1 MKISNY
7 IYIGAISMLL
17 AGGLIS
23 CEDDLE
29 HYTVDTPEATVLK
42 QSTAAIELSE
52 NNLNDIVYTITFP
65 SSSDLTSDVKTDLG
79 NGTYVLEYSL
89 DNSFP
94 KSATVSEVL
103 SAESSNNSI
112 SFTGKDLNTI
122 AQKLGAT
129 IGKNTTVYFR
139 INHAYNER
147 STTLGSISNVVELSF
162 TPIKIAAT
170 LQAVSKEDASIVYAT
185 LVFNEDT
192 QMYEGEYTTNEW
204 NFYLVDPIEGTI
216 YGCDDD
222 WTPAEDCNR
231 SYKLVAGREIGD
243 KYSSWFDPSKRPVIM
258 RVNLNTKTW
267 DWQLIPTDK
276 KDLTGVSILMVGDD
290 LGWNDGWTPSDELP
304 GVVVTQNGDEYTAV
318 FENME
323 LTSTGGFGFRA
334 TEPASAWI
342 GKGGISV
349 SDPIIEGTNNLQV
362 SQTGI
367 YTITLKAVA
376 EEDGSVSYSLSAKLT
391 GTASKKDLSDVSII
405 IVGGDMGWN
414 DPWDQSVAPGIKF
427 TTTDNVNYYAVFEN
441 VALTQTFGFRATA
454 PAASWIGGGSF
465 ATISDNIAVE
475 AQSGNPYP
483 LESGLY
489 TITVIAIA
497 QNDGS
502 ITYKLSAEKT
512 GTLSVQDLTGKE
524 QGIKGAF
531 DASSTDWVIIGKV
544 APDVNDNVY
553 TYTIANIPLEENQE
567 FGFDGDLNW
576 VGNGG
581 LTVNSDLISEELGNL
596 SVKEAGTYTFVFVA
610 TANANGT
617 VSYTLSAT
625 KE

>member
-7 IYIGAISMLL
+7 LYIGAISMLL

-276 KDLTGVSILMVGDD
+276 KDLTGVSI
-290 LGWNDGWTPSDELP
+290 
-304 GVVVTQNGDEYTAV
+304 
-318 FENME
+318 
-323 LTSTGGFGFRA
+323 
-334 TEPASAWI
+334 
-342 GKGGISV
+342 
-349 SDPIIEGTNNLQV
+349 
-362 SQTGI
+362 
-367 YTITLKAVA
+367 
-376 EEDGSVSYSLSAKLT
+376 
-391 GTASKKDLSDVSII
+391 I
-405 IVGGDMGWN
+405 IVGGDMGWHNEWTPDEGVVVTANGN
-414 DPWDQSVAPGIKF
+414 D
-427 TTTDNVNYYAVFEN
+427 TYTAVFEN
-441 VALTQTFGFRATA
+441 VTLTDQFGFRATA
-454 PAASWIGGGSF
+454 PAAEWIGPDAFESLG
-465 ATISDNIAVE
+465 DNLYKE
-475 AQSGNPYP
+475 GNIRAKEP
-483 LESGLY
+483 GIY
-489 TITVIAIA
+489 TITVTAIA
-497 QNDGS
+497 NADGS
-502 ITYKLSAEKT
+502 ITYKIAAEKAGSLSAK
-512 GTLSVQDLTGKE
+512 DLTDKE

-531 DASSTDWVIIGKV
+531 DTSSSDWVIIGKV

-553 TYTIANIPLEENQE
+553 TYTIANIQLKENQE

-576 VGNGG
+576 VGKGNI
-581 LTVNSDLISEELGNL
+581 TVNSNLISEEGNNL
-596 SVKEAGTYTFVFVA
+596 AVTKSGLYTFTLVA
-610 TANANGT
+610 TANSDGT
-617 VSYTLSAT
+617 ISYTLTA
-625 KE
+625 EEHGE